1 MALRQKCD
9 EVEDWKHKFMDLESE
24 NNNHKHR
31 VETTKKA
38 GAQEKQYLQSE
49 ITRLSDLLDSQNH
62 EIEVLRNDISKLE
75 ITINELR
82 SYKFIFYLIILF
94 IRF

>member
-49 ITRLSDLLDSQNH
+49 IKRLTDLLDSKNH
-62 EIEVLRNDISKLE
+62 EVEDMRNHISKLE

-82 SYKFIFYLIILF
+82 SYKLIFF
-94 IRF
+94 